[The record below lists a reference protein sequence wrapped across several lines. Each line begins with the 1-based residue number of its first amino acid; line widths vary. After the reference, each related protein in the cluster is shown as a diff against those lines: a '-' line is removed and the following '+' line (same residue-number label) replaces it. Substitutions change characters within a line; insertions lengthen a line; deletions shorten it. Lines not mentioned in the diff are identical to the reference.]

1 MERLD
6 LYLSKDPFFSSRT
19 LAQDYIKEGLVKVNG
34 KIINKASYKI
44 EDNDIVTW
52 DKREIDFVSR
62 GGNKLY
68 GAILDFNINLNG
80 KVVLDVGAS
89 TGGFSDVCLQ
99 NGASYVYAVDSGS
112 NQLAEKLLKD
122 PRVKSMENINARYL
136 TKDMF
141 DKKVDFVCMDVS
153 FISIDLICD
162 SLFSVLENPVEC
174 VFLIKPQF
182 EVGKAFIG
190 KNGIVK
196 DKKAHKM
203 VLDKYISYFTSK
215 NMKIKHLS
223 KSHTVGRDGN
233 QEYLIHLSSEGN
245 STYIDTAKIIKE
257 RG

>member
-6 LYLSKDPFFSSRT
+6 HYLSKIEFFSSRT
-19 LAQDYIKEGLVKVNG
+19 LAQDYIKEGLVSVNEKVIT
-34 KIINKASYKI
+34 KPSYLI
-44 EDNDIVTW
+44 DESDIVTW
-52 DKREIDFVSR
+52 KERDLNFVSR

-68 GAILDFNINLNG
+68 GAIQDFNIDLTN

-99 NGASYVYAVDSGS
+99 NNAKFVYALDSGS
-112 NQLAEKLLKD
+112 NQLAEKLVKD
-122 PRVKSMENINARYL
+122 PRVKNMENMNARYL

-141 DKKVDFVCMDVS
+141 DQKIDFVCMDVS

-162 SLFSVLENPVEC
+162 AIFEVVEAPFEC

-203 VLDKYISYFTSK
+203 VLDKYINYFISK
-215 NMKIKHLS
+215 NVKIKHLAKS
-223 KSHTVGRDGN
+223 KTVGRDGN

-245 STYIDTAKIIKE
+245 HSFIDSAKIIKE